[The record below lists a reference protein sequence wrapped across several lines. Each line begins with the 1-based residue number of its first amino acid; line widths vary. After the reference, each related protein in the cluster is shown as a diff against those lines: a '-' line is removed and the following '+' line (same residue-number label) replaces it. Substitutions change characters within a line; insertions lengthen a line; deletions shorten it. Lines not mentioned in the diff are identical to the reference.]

1 MKTDIQAIIC
11 CKEAVT
17 IRIPFNFLAFFMGA
31 IVYIMTIFV
40 YFSPPSFL
48 LTEVSFQYYKQVAV
62 RRAVMRAVRAVRAA
76 NKQYIKK
83 DKAVSNYLIL
93 YSHIYQFIICI
104 DSVS

>member
-17 IRIPFNFLAFFMGA
+17 IRIPFNFLANSFMGA

-40 YFSPPSFL
+40 YFSPPPFL

-76 NKQYIKK
+76 NKQ
-83 DKAVSNYLIL
+83 
-93 YSHIYQFIICI
+93 
-104 DSVS
+104 